1 MLKKDKGRIWAGR
14 HRSRKCDRICRALTS
29 GRTPLIPHPVQLCG
43 CCSLYKAVE
52 QLADVGMLLLMM
64 MMRLWWLLLLL
75 LLLLLGKVVVLL
87 LLLVR
92 VVRVLGHSLLAGW
105 MLQLLLG
112 SSHPL

>member
-1 MLKKDKGRIWAGR
+1 MSDLWGRIRAGR
-14 HRSRKCDRICRALTS
+14 HRSRQCDRICRTLTP

-43 CCSLYKAVE
+43 CCSVYKAVE
-52 QLADVGMLLLMM
+52 YPVDVGLLLLM

-92 VVRVLGHSLLAGW
+92 VVRVLGHSLPAG
-105 MLQLLLG
+105 
-112 SSHPL
+112 